1 MAAASFVRP
10 GAVFADIG
18 TDHAYL
24 PVFLAERGIIKKAVA
39 ADINKG
45 PIERAEANIAASG
58 LSAIISTVQTDGLTG
73 LDVFAPTDIA
83 ICGMGGELIARIV
96 DCAEFVKN
104 KNVRLILQPMTKAE
118 ILREYL
124 IKNGFTII
132 GESLAKEDKIY
143 QIICAEFTGVAD
155 TYTDAELYLGRHNI
169 QARGELLAS
178 LAEGYLKF
186 FAKRKEGKEVSGLDV
201 SFENAMISELQKIIK
216 Q

>member
-58 LSAIISTVQTDGLTG
+58 LSAVISTVQTDGLTG